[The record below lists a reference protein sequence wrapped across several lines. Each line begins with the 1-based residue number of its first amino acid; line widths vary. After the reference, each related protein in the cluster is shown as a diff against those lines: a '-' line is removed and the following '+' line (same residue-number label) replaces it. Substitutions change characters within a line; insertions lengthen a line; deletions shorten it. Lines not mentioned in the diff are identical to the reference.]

1 MILTITVTSDDI
13 KTGIP
18 KDSCRCPIALA
29 AMRAIRQRGFV
40 FAFCDWLIVHSHD
53 PAGRRDA
60 YVLPAR
66 ANAFM
71 EAFDTGAGVAPFTFT
86 TSLQEG

>member
-29 AMRAIRQRGFV
+29 AN
-40 FAFCDWLIVHSHD
+40 
-53 PAGRRDA
+53 
-60 YVLPAR
+60 VLPAR